1 MWINYV
7 YASAAELAV
16 ESFKFNSNRLA
27 GEFMA
32 AKMAQNLAKLQN
44 YLIVPVPT
52 ATTRIRQRGFDHT
65 KLLAREISKIHKTEY
80 LNVLRHEGQ
89 ARQVGSTRRQRL
101 KQAENSYRVKKP
113 NSVAGRDI
121 LLIDDVTT
129 TGATLQA
136 AAKVLRKAGAKKV
149 NALVFAKRQ

>member
-16 ESFKFNSNRLA
+16 ESFKFNSSRSA
-27 GEFMA
+27 GRFMA
-32 AKMAQNLAKLQN
+32 AKMAQNLPKFQDC
-44 YLIVPVPT
+44 LIVPVPT

-65 KLLAREISKIHKTEY
+65 KLLAREISRIHKAEY
-80 LNVLRHEGQ
+80 LNALRHEGQ

-113 NSVAGRDI
+113 NSIAGRYV
-121 LLIDDVTT
+121 LLIDDVST

-149 NALVFAKRQ
+149 DALVFAKRI